1 MNKSPSHLMSLWMG
15 YVHGK
20 VFPTRNR
27 RCLLNKNVSLLVIS
41 TSPFLYGAFS
51 CTQKKNKIASGS
63 VTRKRNLMW
72 NWCGTKIW
80 NVLRPKN
87 YRPCFLT
94 CPATQVRNFQHWC
107 TEGVLLLSSIDV
119 KWFHRML
126 LNKTGTLSAFNLS
139 TNIKILSI
147 FGPKSCAQ
155 IKN

>member
-1 MNKSPSHLMSLWMG
+1 MFLAK
-15 YVHGK
+15 
-20 VFPTRNR
+20 FPTINR

-51 CTQKKNKIASGS
+51 CTQEKNKIASGS
-63 VTRKRNLMW
+63 VTRKRNLMIMW

-94 CPATQVRNFQHWC
+94 CFAKQVRNFQHWC
-107 TEGVLLLSSIDV
+107 TVGVLLLSSIDV
-119 KWFHRML
+119 KCWKKWFHRML
-126 LNKTGTLSAFNLS
+126 LNRTGTLSAFNLS
-139 TNIKILSI
+139 TSIKILSI